1 MSDLNKFGNE
11 VDFFRNGTLVYKFSF
26 NSIGNLFF
34 KENSSIL
41 NQQFLKLMVSNLEYD
56 DEKISKI
63 YNLEFEEFKSENK
76 PKNSTTDESEN
87 KIQELK
93 NNIED
98 LRSKLNSNTTS
109 VDVDRL
115 KSELKANRDVIIQL
129 RIGSGEGNS
138 SDDFSDQFP
147 YLSGGSNGVSESN
160 GASGSNGARQL

>member
-11 VDFFRNGTLVYKFSF
+11 VDFFRNGTLKYEFSF

-56 DEKISKI
+56 DDKISKI

-76 PKNSTTDESEN
+76 PTNSMTDESEN
-87 KIQELK
+87 KIQELE

-98 LRSKLNSNTTS
+98 LRSQLKSNTTS
-109 VDVDRL
+109 TDVDRL
-115 KSELKANRDVIIQL
+115 KSELHANRDIIIQL
-129 RIGSGEGNS
+129 RIDSGEGTS
-138 SDDFSDQFP
+138 SDDFSDEFP
-147 YLSGGSNGVSESN
+147 YFSKNTLRQFSN
-160 GASGSNGARQL
+160 